1 MLPQLAFLAVAA
13 FGIDAGWEPLDGG
26 GVVYIIQIEPDQ
38 LDRLKSYDDLLS
50 DMPKDLDVR
59 QVKITIGTGKLPRS
73 SPKLTSENPAL
84 EKPTLIAEGSIPA
97 RKSGEG
103 KVSVADDAA
112 GPQLT
117 APTGTPADKSLAKSE
132 ASKPAEATPEKTTTL
147 RPIDDGYSSRDPKPR
162 DEEELNTA
170 PTRIEPAARAP
181 RDELFATPPS
191 RPLSSRQLE
200 EPREI
205 PQPSRL
211 RERSTSLPAD
221 RYVREPDE
229 DYEAAKPTLP
239 SSFRTADNSTRL
251 DSVSDDRNARGSD
264 AAWGPVV
271 AIFFFLLLSMGANMW
286 LAWIAWEARQRYQ
299 VLLDKYRSI
308 GGKPAMELA

>member
-1 MLPQLAFLAVAA
+1 MLPQLALLAVAA
-13 FGIDAGWEPLDGG
+13 FGIDVGWEPLETG

-59 QVKITIGTGKLPRS
+59 QVKVTIGTGKLPRS
-73 SPKLTSENPAL
+73 SNVQTAAKPAL

-97 RKSGEG
+97 RKSNGG
-103 KVSVADDAA
+103 KPTAADDAA
-112 GPQLT
+112 GPQLI
-117 APTGTPADKSLAKSE
+117 APTKTPAEKKLAKS
-132 ASKPAEATPEKTTTL
+132 EATPEKTTTL
-147 RPIDDGYSSRDPKPR
+147 RPIDDGYTSRDPKPR
-162 DEEELNTA
+162 DEEDLNST
-170 PTRIEPAARAP
+170 PTRIEPATRAP
-181 RDELFATPPS
+181 RDDLFATPPS

-200 EPREI
+200 EPRETPR
-205 PQPSRL
+205 PQPSRF
-211 RERSTSLPAD
+211 REPAPSLPAD
-221 RYVREPDE
+221 RYTSEPEE
-229 DYEAAKPTLP
+229 DYEAAKPALP
-239 SSFRTADNSTRL
+239 SSFRTADNSARL
-251 DSVSDDRNARGSD
+251 ASADDRDSRGSD

-308 GGKPAMELA
+308 GGKPAMELV